1 MAAYLLANAKFYIK
15 DILSSTLG
23 VWGTFRI
30 SSDLELGN
38 ALESGWVNTF
48 VVLKNGTQI
57 ERFLVTLT
65 GGIATIVK
73 RWVLQDGTSVSSL
86 LQKTWNDGTIGYI
99 APNPQ
104 DFPSTGKLDAV
115 GGLRTWLTANA
126 IMNTNG
132 SWVELASAMTVDG
145 VFQTTDEILKRS
157 AGGVWGRTPFSVIQS
172 AIVWGN
178 AQDNAAGEALA
189 LNDACLYEYVHASN
203 LVAASGVGKYLQLKM
218 GDVAGSTRRSMK
230 IIGNGISATTLKLG
244 LGKVAAPTDNL
255 VVRIE
260 TDSAWVPSGTL
271 AHANATANVA
281 GTGLTTGI
289 VDTTVTFGGAFTLTA
304 NTLYHVVI
312 QRQNAVDPVNYY
324 VIGAI
329 TKNVRML
336 KVNAHNGTVWWTES
350 AVQTLY
356 MIYAG
361 AYSRYIVK
369 AINSLGELHWF
380 DGINTI
386 ACAIGANVALIR
398 EWVTTGWS
406 GLTDGADYYVGAVAG
421 VPTSTRAATSREIG
435 YAIGATKMYI
445 KNPLYNPSNY
455 EYSQDNYNYYLQE
468 GAIQYGFISNTFRIQ
483 ARGRMICGMWF
494 SGWSGTMTVYN
505 NNTQVVSNGGTATA
519 FQVYPWDIVTCNF
532 TPSVS
537 SYGRQIWMQMI
548 LPPFLH
554 AE

>member
-1 MAAYLLANAKFYIK
+1 MAYLQSNAKFYIK
-15 DILSSTLG
+15 DILSSTLAA
-23 VWGTFRI
+23 WGTFRI
-30 SSDLELGN
+30 SPDLELGN
-38 ALESGWVNTF
+38 AIETWGQQTF
-48 VVLKNGTQI
+48 IVLKNGTQI
-57 ERFLVTLT
+57 ERFIITAT
-65 GGIATIVK
+65 GWVATIVK
-73 RWVLQDGTSVSSL
+73 RWVQQDGLTANSL
-86 LQKTWNDGTIGYI
+86 LQKPWNDGTIGYI
-99 APNPQ
+99 APNPS
-104 DFPSTGKLDAV
+104 DFISTGKLDAN
-115 GGLRTWLTANA
+115 GGLRTGLTANA
-126 IMNTNG
+126 IMNTTAG
-132 SWVELASAMTVDG
+132 GVEVASGMTVDG

-172 AIVWGN
+172 AIVLGN

-203 LVAASGVGKYLQLKM
+203 LVAASGVGKYLQQKM
-218 GDVAGSTRRSMK
+218 GDVAGNTRISMK
-230 IIGNGISATTLKLG
+230 IVGNGSSQTTMKLG

-260 TDSAWVPSGTL
+260 TDSAWKPSGTL
-271 AHANATANVA
+271 ANANATANVL

-289 VDTTVTFGGAFTLTA
+289 VDTTVTFGGAFALTA

-336 KVNAHNGTVWWTES
+336 KVNSFDGSVWGTES
-350 AVQTLY
+350 AVKTLY

-398 EWVTTGWS
+398 EGVTTWWS
-406 GLTDGADYYVGAVAG
+406 GLTDGADYYIGAVAG
-421 VPTSTRAATSREIG
+421 IPTSTRAATSREIG

-455 EYSQDNYNYYLQE
+455 EYSQDNFNYYLQE
-468 GAIQYGFISNTFRIQ
+468 GAIQGGFISNTFRIQ
-483 ARGRMICGMWF
+483 ARGRMVCAMWF

-505 NNTQVVSNGGTATA
+505 NNTQVVSNGGASTA
-519 FQVYPWDIVTCNF
+519 FQVYPGDIVTCNF
-532 TPSVS
+532 TPSVGA
-537 SYGRQIWMQMI
+537 YGRTIGMQMI
-548 LPPFLH
+548 LPPLLH